1 MPLKM
6 SDEKIITLL
15 DLAVDRAEVTQGVCS
30 ALERL
35 KLYQENL
42 DLMERIDVA
51 EVLLADLED
60 VLNTEYTAALKQFE
74 NYEREHL
81 LNQMERLSLEGK
93 DAYWTNGNSDLILET
108 VTLPWRDEG

>member
-15 DLAVDRAEVTQGVCS
+15 DLAVDRAEVTEGVCS

-42 DLMERIDVA
+42 DLMERTLFA
-51 EVLLADLED
+51 TSGLRHSVL
-60 VLNTEYTAALKQFE
+60 
-74 NYEREHL
+74 
-81 LNQMERLSLEGK
+81 
-93 DAYWTNGNSDLILET
+93 
-108 VTLPWRDEG
+108 P